1 MQFQKKV
8 QKKQLC
14 KEVTNVLQGLLQLSE
29 KSAEVLAVLMEIDLN
44 WTPVTD
50 NAVKDVLSTDSR
62 KIVMESTGIAKTN
75 ITKYITPLIQRKVL
89 YINDKGGYEVN
100 KSLLPSYAKEV
111 QIVFKFVLDETSTF

>member
-1 MQFQKKV
+1 
-8 QKKQLC
+8 
-14 KEVTNVLQGLLQLSE
+14 
-29 KSAEVLAVLMEIDLN
+29 MEIDLN

-89 YINDKGGYEVN
+89 YLNDKGGYEVN
-100 KSLLPSYAKEV
+100 KSLLPSYTKEV
-111 QIVFKFVLDETSTF
+111 QIVFKFILDETSTF

>member
-111 QIVFKFVLDETSTF
+111 QIVFKFVLDEASTF

>member
-89 YINDKGGYEVN
+89 YLNDKGGYEVN
-100 KSLLPSYAKEV
+100 KSLLPTYSKEV
-111 QIVFKFVLDETSTF
+111 QIVFKFVLDEASTF

>member
-29 KSAEVLAVLMEIDLN
+29 KSAEVLSVLMEIDLN
-44 WTPVTD
+44 WTPVTE

-62 KIVMESTGIAKTN
+62 KIIMESTGIAKTN
-75 ITKYITPLIQRKVL
+75 ITKYITPLIKNNIL

-100 KSLLPSYAKEV
+100 KSLLPTYSKEV
-111 QIVFKFVLDETSTF
+111 QVVFKFILDETATF